1 MGNYKAGSYKQQ
13 YKYKSFLPSSVN
25 QPYQWDDVRINLLLE
40 GANRFLGELNAY
52 SKLIPEFDFFIHM
65 HILKESTTSNRIE
78 GTLTSI
84 DDAVLSEAEIS
95 PEKRDDWQEVQNYTQ
110 AMNFAIKQL
119 NQLPLSIRL
128 LKEAHGVLLQ
138 GVRGK
143 NKQPG
148 ELRKSQNWIG
158 GPSPADAFFV
168 PPAHEDLADLL
179 SDLEKFWH
187 NENLEIPELIK
198 VAISHYQFETIH
210 PFLDG
215 NGRIGRLLITLHLI
229 SRGILTKP
237 TLYLSDFFDK
247 NRGSY
252 YDALTMVRTSGD
264 MDQWIRFFL
273 VGIRDTAKKSK
284 ETLERIVEIRTQSE
298 AKISQLGKRSENAQ
312 KLLKL
317 LYTKPIINTK
327 DIQEQLKVTNQTANQ
342 LIRDFISLGLLK
354 ESKKIKNTQLYVFAE
369 YFNLFV

>member
-1 MGNYKAGSYKQQ
+1 MGNYKAGAYKQQ

-25 QPYQWDDVRINLLLE
+25 QSYQWEDARISLLLE
-40 GANRFLGELNAY
+40 EANRFLGELNAY
-52 SKLIPEFDFFIHM
+52 SKFIPEVDFFIHM

-84 DDAVLSEAEIS
+84 DEAVLSEAEIS
-95 PEKRDDWQEVQNYTQ
+95 PEKKDDWQEVQNYTK

-119 NQLPLSIRL
+119 DELPLSTRL
-128 LKEAHGVLLQ
+128 LKGAHSVLLQ

-148 ELRKSQNWIG
+148 EVRKSQNWIG

-168 PPAHEDLADLL
+168 PPAHEDLAELL

-229 SRGILTKP
+229 SKGILIKP

-252 YDALTMVRTSGD
+252 YDALTMVRTSND

-273 VGIRDTAKKSK
+273 VGVRDTAKNSK
-284 ETLERIVEIRTQSE
+284 ETLEKIVEIRTQAE

-327 DIQEQLKVTNQTANQ
+327 DIQEQLEVTNQTANQ
-342 LIRDFISLGLLK
+342 LIRDFISLGLLN
-354 ESKKIKNTQLYVFAE
+354 ESKKIKNIQLYVFAE

>member
-1 MGNYKAGSYKQQ
+1 MNQFKAGFYKQQ
-13 YKYKSFLPSSVN
+13 YKYKSFLPTFVN
-25 QPYQWDDVRINLLLE
+25 QSHQWQDLRINLLLE
-40 GANRFLGELNAY
+40 EANRFLGELNAY
-52 SKLIPEFDFFIHM
+52 SKLIPEVDFFVHM

-78 GTLTSI
+78 GTLTLM
-84 DDAVLSEAEIS
+84 DEAVLSESEIS
-95 PEKRDDWQEVQNYTQ
+95 PEKRDDWQEVQNYTY
-110 AMNFAIKQL
+110 AMNFAIEEL
-119 NQLPLSIRL
+119 NKLPLSIRL
-128 LKEAHGVLLQ
+128 LKEAHAVLLQ

-143 NKQPG
+143 NKLPG
-148 ELRKSQNWIG
+148 EIRQSQNWIG

-168 PPAHEDLADLL
+168 PPAHEDLSELL

-187 NENLEIPELIK
+187 NDNLELPELVK

-229 SRGILTKP
+229 SKGILEKP

-247 NRGSY
+247 NRGAY
-252 YDALTMVRTSGD
+252 YDALTMVRTSNN

-284 ETLERIVEIRTQSE
+284 ETLEKIVEIRNQAE
-298 AKISQLGKRSENAQ
+298 VKISKLGKRSDNAE

-317 LYTKPIINTK
+317 LYSKPIINTK
-327 DIQEQLKVTNQTANQ
+327 DIQENLKVTNQTSNQ

-354 ESKKIKNTQLYVFAE
+354 ESKKVKNTQLYVFAE
-369 YFNLFV
+369 YFNLFI